1 MHRYPISNNR
11 SNQSQH
17 FLKKFYIIGKTF
29 YFYRSTALKNTHI
42 KLKMYKFITGMS
54 NFFIFSSSI
63 CFLSSKVLTKNCQ
76 KAFVDKSFILFWILA
91 LSTLFTLWNVVLWV
105 ILYLSQ
111 LKIIPISFLFP
122 FSLKFYNFSDF
133 HGDCTT

>member
-11 SNQSQH
+11 SNQSQY
-17 FLKKFYIIGKTF
+17 FPKKFYIIGKTF

-63 CFLSSKVLTKNCQ
+63 CFLSSKVLTKNCHIYQELLKSLCRQ
-76 KAFVDKSFILFWILA
+76 KFHPILNIGLINFIYIMKCCPLSF
-91 LSTLFTLWNVVLWV
+91 TVL
-105 ILYLSQ
+105 ITA
-111 LKIIPISFLFP
+111 KNHTNFIPISF
-122 FSLKFYNFSDF
+122 FS
-133 HGDCTT
+133 